1 MKKLVIII
9 SILVTT
15 LLLTFIFQYNKGAKT
30 VEEAM
35 TSAGTQTL
43 DILYEQKT
51 ENGNILFYREA
62 FSDTLSL
69 AFLDR
74 SFSGFELMNS
84 TIEYDISSLE
94 EKSGL
99 SYVMLPQS
107 DNVPY
112 TIYAGLTTNPD
123 LFEVLI
129 TEPGFSIAHSAK
141 IMESAIEGTYIWMA
155 YSPDLTG
162 TKFSIIGLTEDGALV
177 GDIENNGTELTI
189 HSIDTGEAQ

>member
-35 TSAGTQTL
+35 TSARSQTL

-51 ENGNILFYREA
+51 ENGNILLYQEA

-69 AFLDR
+69 AFLNR

-84 TIEYDISSLE
+84 AIEYDISSLE

-99 SYVMLPQS
+99 SFVMLPQS

-129 TEPGFSIAHSAK
+129 TEPGFSVAHSAK
-141 IMESAIEGTYIWMA
+141 IMASAIEGTYIWMA
-155 YSPDLTG
+155 YSPNLTG
-162 TKFSIIGLTEDGALV
+162 TNFSIIGLTQDGTLV
-177 GDIENNGTELTI
+177 GDIEHNGTELTI
-189 HSIDTGEAQ
+189 HSIDTSEVH